1 MKVKNKMKSKV
12 KQSESDKL
20 NNMSVSVHR
29 IEVNRVSES
38 ENQNDM
44 SVPSIRKKE
53 DKIQKMI

>member
-1 MKVKNKMKSKV
+1 MNVSMEEKVEVKVKNKMKAKV

-38 ENQNDM
+38 EN
-44 SVPSIRKKE
+44 
-53 DKIQKMI
+53 